1 MITVNSTLIVSLSA
15 LVLTSASAVRAE
27 VIHLADGTI
36 FEGEL
41 APPTEVTINTA
52 SGPRKVAFALLPR
65 ELQRT
70 YWAKVGEATND
81 PAPVAGA
88 SVTDEEIAGL
98 ANEVNLEVWGQVTAI
113 GSFRDKPEKRGTGG
127 LVVTQAFN
135 AIEEN
140 WASVYSPKDVVGQSG
155 NWDAQLTTARSL
167 LTRPTQFVK
176 KRWLESFIK
185 AGEAVAARDSNGFA
199 THVRELKRNGLP
211 VENPRNFFT
220 AK

>member
-27 VIHLADGTI
+27 VIRLTDGTI
-36 FEGEL
+36 LEGEL
-41 APPTEVTINTA
+41 APPAEVTINTA
-52 SGPRKVAFALLPR
+52 GGPRKVAFALLPR

-88 SVTDEEIAGL
+88 SVTDEEIAAL

-127 LVVTQAFN
+127 LVVTPAFN
-135 AIEEN
+135 ALEEN
-140 WASVYSPKDVVGQSG
+140 WASVYSPKDAVGQAG
-155 NWDAQLTTARSL
+155 NWAAQLTTARSL
-167 LTRPTQFVK
+167 LVRPTQFVK

-199 THVRELKRNGLP
+199 THVRELKRNGLA

>member
-1 MITVNSTLIVSLSA
+1 MNSIKPTLIVSLSA
-15 LVLTSASAVRAE
+15 FVLVGVSAVRAE
-27 VIHLADGTI
+27 VIRLADGTI

-41 APPTEVTINTA
+41 APPTEVTINTPN
-52 SGPRKVAFALLPR
+52 GPRKVAFALLPR

-70 YWAKVGEATND
+70 YWAKAGEVAND

-88 SVTDEEIAGL
+88 TVTDEEIAGL

-127 LVVTQAFN
+127 LVVTKAFN
-135 AIEEN
+135 ALEEN
-140 WASVYSPKDVVGQSG
+140 WASVYSPKDVVGQAG
-155 NWDAQLTTARSL
+155 NWDAQLAGARAL
-167 LTRPTQFVK
+167 LARPTQFVK

-185 AGEAVAARDSNGFA
+185 AGEAVAARDSNEFA
-199 THVRELKRNGLP
+199 AHVREMKRNGLP